1 MIFRCSGEFE
11 PGSGSEDDE
20 ETIARAERELQQHDT
35 TAEVSALQKESEMSL
50 DDVLD
55 QLPPGYLENRQQG
68 VTDTPSSADK
78 VSTHIS
84 ATSGW

>member
-1 MIFRCSGEFE
+1 MRRVGEFE

-20 ETIARAERELQQHDT
+20 ETIARAERDLQQHDT

-55 QLPPGYLENRQQG
+55 QLPPGYLENRHRD
-68 VTDTPSSADK
+68 VPDADK
-78 VSTHIS
+78 VRLSCWMEW
-84 ATSGW
+84 TSLV